1 MNSWENYKAKK
12 WVKNIILCKIPDRL
26 CTFQEE
32 NISLSEFHQSTH
44 RTIKKEHVNFPSMQ
58 PCLADAAALLF
69 LHIHSSVTTDERLRL
84 AEFRGQ

>member
-1 MNSWENYKAKK
+1 MGEEHYAVQDSGPA
-12 WVKNIILCKIPDRL
+12 RL

-58 PCLADAAALLF
+58 HGRRTFGELRRKGSQTSILA
-69 LHIHSSVTTDERLRL
+69 
-84 AEFRGQ
+84 